1 MLSHYIVL
9 NDRDK
14 RLMVLRPY
22 QVFAV
27 EAIVDK
33 VRNYTPPTVLT
44 APTTTATS
52 GTPPAAVKRSPASRP
67 AR

>member
-1 MLSHYIVL
+1 MLGHYIVM

-27 EAIVDK
+27 EPSWTRCAST
-33 VRNYTPPTVLT
+33 RPPPVMR
-44 APTTTATS
+44 A
-52 GTPPAAVKRSPASRP
+52 
-67 AR
+67 